1 MTLSV
6 SWKKT
11 LKSNV
16 QDFRQTFT
24 SSFLYKKEID
34 WSKVKTFADYKKKKK
49 KNAAAKKRK
58 EIAGKDRKPFWGK
71 EKILAT
77 TIFSFCYVF
86 KSLLSHCH

>member
-24 SSFLYKKEID
+24 SSIRYKKEID

-49 KNAAAKKRK
+49 MPLQKKREK
-58 EIAGKDRKPFWGK
+58 IAGKDRKPFWGK

-77 TIFSFCYVF
+77 TIFSFCHVF